1 MSTEDI
7 GVAIGEANIGEG
19 GNNWKVNGKGVDNI
33 YRLLP
38 PLGDL
43 ANDGRWEFGHASH
56 WGYENSDKK
65 ARLFECIEVKNMETK
80 QITTVCPECSEHIA
94 PMKAERDRKFQDA
107 VAYLQTKQGMGKDQ
121 AERVANE
128 KLKAYDQAVNRFNR
142 SYRIYVNVV
151 NEKGEIGV
159 LNMAFRHLQLLK
171 KKIAEFRKD
180 GIDSF
185 TPKQGVWFNFR
196 YSGAAD
202 HTVDPVYVGNAM
214 EGQKLKPGVLTMDIL
229 KQLKNK
235 ACLNLKDPWKAAR
248 LRKLTAEQMRA
259 LIKAKGDP
267 NLVDTYF
274 SRGEVNKM
282 AGSDVEIPGLDL
294 GSIDIPGIEASTP
307 NTAAPVTQQ
316 AAPVQQSVTQTT
328 TPPSAPLSPPEV
340 KATDA
345 EFDSLFGGLQ

>member
-7 GVAIGEANIGEG
+7 GIEIGEANIGDG
-19 GNNWKVNGKGVDNI
+19 GNNWKVQGKGADNI

-38 PLGDL
+38 PLGEL
-43 ANDGRWEFGHASH
+43 ASEGRWECGHAGH
-56 WGYENSDKK
+56 WGYENTDKK

-94 PMKAERDRKFQDA
+94 PLKAEREKKFNEA
-107 VAYLQTKQGMGKDQ
+107 VAFLQTKQGMSKEQ

-128 KLKAYDQAVNRFNR
+128 KLKAYDQTVNRYNR
-142 SYRIYVNVV
+142 SYRIYVNAV

-159 LNMAFRHLQLLK
+159 LNMAYRHLQLLK

-185 TPKQGVWFNFR
+185 SPKQGVWFNFR
-196 YSGAAD
+196 YSGSAD
-202 HTVDPVYVGNAM
+202 HTVDAVYVGNAL
-214 EGQKLKPGVLTMDIL
+214 EGQKLKPGALGMDIL

-248 LRKLTAEQMRA
+248 LRTLTAEQIRN
-259 LIKAKGDP
+259 LVKAKGDP

-274 SRGEVNKM
+274 SRGEVTKM
-282 AGSDVEIPGLDL
+282 TDVEIPGLDTS
-294 GSIDIPGIEASTP
+294 SIEIPGIE
-307 NTAAPVTQQ
+307 N
-316 AAPVQQSVTQTT
+316 VQVTT
-328 TPPSAPLSPPEV
+328 TATPAPQTQPVAQQPSAPLSPPAV
-340 KATDA
+340 TATDA
-345 EFDSLFGGLQ
+345 EFDALFGGMQ